1 MPESDDLALL
11 VAAAEAAGGI
21 AKRHFGREPRV
32 WDKGQGQGPV
42 SQADLE
48 IDEMLRER
56 LRRARPEYGWLSEES
71 AEAQGTGGRRFIIDP
86 IDGTRA
92 YLDGQSGFAH
102 ALAVVEQGMPV
113 AAVIYL
119 PLRDLCYTAARGAG
133 AFRNDEVIS
142 VSQRAQVTGADLL
155 VARPQL
161 APEYWPGGVPNVTR
175 HFRPS
180 LAWRM
185 ALVAEGQFDAMLTL
199 RPTWH
204 WDSVAGTLLIAEA
217 GGVVSDGSG
226 AALRFDTPEPRSA
239 GVIAAGP
246 VMHAEL
252 MRRRVGAHVAKGG

>member
-11 VAAAEAAGGI
+11 VAAAEAAGEI
-21 AKRHFGREPRV
+21 AKRHFGKEPRV

-48 IDEMLRER
+48 IDEMLRDR
-56 LRRARPEYGWLSEES
+56 LRGARPDYGWLSEES
-71 AEAQGTGGRRFIIDP
+71 AEAEGAGGRRFIIDP

-92 YLDGQSGFAH
+92 YLDGQTGFAH
-102 ALAVVEQGMPV
+102 ALAVVEHGAPV

-133 AFRNDEVIS
+133 ASRNGVVMA
-142 VSQRAQVTGADLL
+142 VSARAQVTGAELL

-161 APEYWPGGVPNVTR
+161 APEHWPGGVPNVAR

-185 ALVAEGQFDAMLTL
+185 ALVADGQFDAMLTL
-199 RPTWH
+199 RPTWY
-204 WDSVAGTLLIAEA
+204 WDSAAGALLIAEA
-217 GGVVSDGSG
+217 GGVVSDGHG
-226 AALRFDTPEPRSA
+226 AMLSFDALEPRSA
-239 GVIAAGP
+239 GLIAAGP
-246 VMHAEL
+246 TLHAEL
-252 MRRRVGAHVAKGG
+252 LRLRLGG